1 MRRDLLSR
9 LRTNGVFYLL
19 GALLLL
25 LGIPL
30 YQLLILTPLSYNLA
44 LNATAAGNF
53 TPYLNWIATHNLL
66 FLLYR
71 ILLVLAYALVLTLP
85 FSLFRII
92 IAQEL
97 LDQREREE
105 QEGAE
110 TDVPAAEAWR
120 GKGFAVIAAWAGL
133 FGLIAYILGTLGST
147 TYLFFASNGFT
158 LSTPV
163 PGNFTPIASIFSI
176 ISNTVGT
183 GLLALSTLFFG
194 AFIARRGLQLWP
206 GSWVAFAYMA
216 LAVAALLS
224 GAAVEVASAPVT
236 GQAALVAPA
245 TILFALWVGWLGFM
259 LVRLKPE
266 T

>member
-1 MRRDLLSR
+1 MRRNLLTR
-9 LRTNGVFYLL
+9 LRTNGVSYLL

-30 YQLLILTPLSYNLA
+30 YQLLILTPLSYSLA
-44 LNATAAGNF
+44 LNATEAGNF
-53 TPYLNWIATHNLL
+53 TPYLNWIATHNLPFL
-66 FLLYR
+66 FYR
-71 ILLVLAYALVLTLP
+71 VLLVLAYALLLTLP

-92 IAQEL
+92 VAQEL
-97 LDQREREE
+97 MDQREREE
-105 QEGAE
+105 QAGEE
-110 TDVPAAEAWR
+110 TAAEAWR

-147 TYLFFASNGFT
+147 TYLLFVSNGFT
-158 LSTPV
+158 LSTPA
-163 PGNFTPIASIFSI
+163 PGNFTIIASTFSI

-206 GSWVAFAYMA
+206 ENWVAFAYMA

-224 GAAVEVASAPVT
+224 GASVEVASAPAS

-245 TILFALWVGWLGFM
+245 TILFALWVCWLGFT

>member
-1 MRRDLLSR
+1 MRRNLLTR
-9 LRTNGVFYLL
+9 LRTDGFFYLL
-19 GALLLL
+19 SALLLL

-30 YQLLILTPLSYNLA
+30 YQLLILAPLSYSLA
-44 LNATAAGNF
+44 LNATEAGNF
-53 TPYLNWIATHNLL
+53 TPYLNWIATHSLP

-71 ILLVLAYALVLTLP
+71 VLLVLAYTLLLTLP

-92 IAQEL
+92 VAQEL
-97 LDQREREE
+97 MDQREREE
-105 QEGAE
+105 QAGEE
-110 TDVPAAEAWR
+110 TAVAEAWR

-133 FGLIAYILGTLGST
+133 FGLIAYILGTVGST
-147 TYLFFASNGFT
+147 TYLLFVSNGFT

-163 PGNFTPIASIFSI
+163 PGNFTTIASIFSI

-206 GSWVAFAYMA
+206 GSWVTFAYMA

-224 GAAVEVASAPVT
+224 GAAVEVASVPAS

-245 TILFALWVGWLGFM
+245 TVLFALWVCWLGFM

-266 T
+266 A

>member
-1 MRRDLLSR
+1 MRRNLLTR
-9 LRTNGVFYLL
+9 LRTNGIFYLL

-25 LGIPL
+25 LVIPL
-30 YQLLILTPLSYNLA
+30 YQLLVLTPLSYSLA
-44 LNATAAGNF
+44 LNATEAGNF
-53 TPYLNWIATHNLL
+53 TPYLSWIASHIIP

-71 ILLVLAYALVLTLP
+71 LLLVITYAVLLTLP

-97 LDQREREE
+97 MDQREREE

-110 TDVPAAEAWR
+110 ADATLAEAWR
-120 GKGFAVIAAWAGL
+120 GKGFVVIAAWAGL
-133 FGLIAYILGTLGST
+133 FGLIVYILGTLGST
-147 TYLFFASNGFT
+147 IYLLFVSNGFT
-158 LSTPV
+158 PSTPV
-163 PGNFTPIASIFSI
+163 PGSFTTVASIFSI

-183 GLLALSTLFFG
+183 GLIALSTLFFG

-206 GSWVAFAYMA
+206 GIWVAFAYVA

-224 GAAVEVASAPVT
+224 GAAVEVAGAPVT

-245 TILFALWVGWLGFM
+245 TIVFALWVFWLGFM

-266 T
+266 A